1 MKLTLQRKVFNTE
14 GDRATIGELFID
26 GEFFCYTLED
36 EVRADD
42 VKVHGET
49 AIPTGE
55 YDVKVTM
62 SPRFKRMMPL
72 IFNTPDFRVVKGDVS
87 FSGVRLHG
95 GNTAKDS
102 HGCPLVAFNT
112 DGVKVWGTAEKPLTA
127 KLLEAQGRKKPITLL
142 IEVKPFAGGLTKTI
156 S

>member
-1 MKLTLQRKVFNTE
+1 MHLTLNRKVFNTE
-14 GDRATIGELFID
+14 GDRATIGELLID

-42 VKVHGET
+42 TKVYGET

-55 YDVKVTM
+55 YTVEVTY
-62 SPRFKRMMPL
+62 SGRFKRDMPL
-72 IFNTPDFRVVKGDVS
+72 IYNTNDKAVEKGTVR
-87 FSGVRLHG
+87 FTGVRFHG

-112 DGVKVWGTAEKPLTA
+112 DRVKVWGTAEKALTKRIKDA
-127 KLLEAQGRKKPITLL
+127 GGNCTLT
-142 IEVKPFAGGLTKTI
+142 INVKPFDELEIRGNGK
-156 S
+156 